1 MNKKINHRKILETYV
16 KDDSRED
23 DSSRLLQ
30 DIHRKLDN
38 SPALNGGF
46 DKLLYTIDGIEKS
59 QGQIAE
65 KVDTIHSAI
74 YHPDDGLFARIAT
87 NKALQTDSTNKI
99 AQQVNL
105 FDDWKNR
112 IDSAEEAC
120 EKEADQLQLRLQQ
133 LEISIVGLEKF
144 QSLTLSMAKWFGA
157 ALGGG
162 LLTVLA
168 KIIFNSIKILP

>member
-1 MNKKINHRKILETYV
+1 MNKKINHRKIVETYV
-16 KDDSRED
+16 NDDSREES
-23 DSSRLLQ
+23 SSRLLQ
-30 DIHRKLDN
+30 GIHHKLDN

-46 DKLLYTIDGIEKS
+46 DRLLYKIDGIEKS
-59 QGQIAE
+59 QGQIVE
-65 KVDTIHSAI
+65 KVDTIHAAI
-74 YHPDDGLFARIAT
+74 YHPDDGLFARIAA
-87 NKALQTDSTNKI
+87 NKVLQADSTNKI
-99 AQQVNL
+99 AQQVDL
-105 FDDWKNR
+105 FDNWKNR

-162 LLTVLA
+162 LLTVLV
-168 KIIFNSIKILP
+168 KIVFNSIKMLP